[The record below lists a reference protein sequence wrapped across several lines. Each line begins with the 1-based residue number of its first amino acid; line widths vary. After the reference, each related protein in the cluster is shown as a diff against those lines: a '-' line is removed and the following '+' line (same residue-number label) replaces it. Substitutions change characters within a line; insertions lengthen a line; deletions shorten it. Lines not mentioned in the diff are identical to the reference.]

1 MPTPLLEHPRGVGPQ
16 VGGAERILAPLLPPA
31 VASAETREPVRE
43 ELYPA
48 EERALAAA
56 GLRRRDQF
64 MGGRRCARQAL
75 AALGLAPQ
83 AIPVGPRGAP
93 AWPPGTV
100 GSITHCAGYCAAA
113 AAPSQAVAALGIDA
127 EPDGPLPP
135 RVIARVVSERELAAI
150 DHDLVAREGV
160 ALGKLLF
167 SAKEAVFKAWFP
179 LTGRPLG
186 FRDVELAI
194 DLESGRL
201 EARLLVAPAVLEDS
215 EVSTLGGRWCI
226 REGIVCVA
234 VALARPAG

>member
-1 MPTPLLEHPRGVGPQ
+1 MPTPLLEHARGAGPQ
-16 VGGAERILAPLLPPA
+16 VGGAQSVIAALLPAA
-31 VASAETREPVRE
+31 VASAEAHEPVTD

-48 EERALAAA
+48 EERALGAA

-64 MGGRRCARQAL
+64 TGGRSCARQAL
-75 AALGLAPQ
+75 GALGVAPQ

-93 AWPPGTV
+93 VWPPGTV

-113 AAPSQAVAALGIDA
+113 AARSAEVAALGIDA
-127 EPDGPLPP
+127 EPDAPLPP
-135 RVIARVVSERELAAI
+135 RVIARVASERELAAI

-194 DLESGRL
+194 DLASGRL
-201 EARLLVAPAVLEDS
+201 DAHLLVAPALLDGS
-215 EVSTLGGRWCI
+215 EVSTLSGRWCT

-234 VALARPAG
+234 VALARAGR